1 MIHDYKKPAG
11 VSEAVELMRSLPD
24 GLWYA
29 GGTRI
34 NNREYGEQSGTAVSI
49 ELLEL
54 DRVVCTEKVLT
65 IGAAVTL
72 QELIDH
78 QYIPEVIKAAARFVH
93 SRNVRNIA
101 TVGGNIG
108 AATADSA
115 LLPLLLAYG
124 AELETPDGVVLLSE
138 YLHSRSRDLIL
149 SVHITDWD
157 RAAAVRK
164 ISRASSM
171 PPVVSAAVVIT
182 QSDAGIINAG
192 VYLGGL
198 DPLPLRLD
206 LVEKHVETGNDAYI
220 KAGVMSQI
228 NPPTDSR
235 GSREYK
241 RYIAAEIVYE
251 CIDMCRG
258 GLL

>member
-1 MIHDYKKPAG
+1 MIHDFKKPAG
-11 VSEAVELMRSLPD
+11 VTEAVELMSTLSD
-24 GLWYA
+24 GFWYA

-34 NNREYGEQSGTAVSI
+34 NNREYGSQSGTAVST
-49 ELLEL
+49 ELLDL
-54 DRVVCTEKVLT
+54 NRVVCTEQELT
-65 IGAAVTL
+65 IGACVTI

-78 QYIPEVIKAAARFVH
+78 QDIPDTIKAAARFVH
-93 SRNVRNIA
+93 SRNVRNLA

-124 AELETPDGVVLLSE
+124 AELETPEGAVPLTA
-138 YLHSRSRDLIL
+138 YLQSRSRDLIL
-149 SVHITDWD
+149 SVRITDCH

-171 PPVVSAAVVIT
+171 PPVVSAAAALTESAAGFIK
-182 QSDAGIINAG
+182 AGI
-192 VYLGGL
+192 YLGGL
-198 DPLPLRLD
+198 DPLPIHLD
-206 LVEKHVETGNDAYI
+206 RVEKHVETGNGADI

-228 NPPTDSR
+228 NPHTDSR

-241 RYIAAEIVYE
+241 TYIAAEIVYE
-251 CIDMCRG
+251 CIEMCRG
-258 GLL
+258 GLS